1 VSRASSRRKVTV
13 LPEKWAGEAQLRG
26 GGRAQSEAIG
36 DVPRRDRLGED
47 LAEQL
52 LTGLGQGDAARDLE
66 VPWKVMRLPEA
77 AEAVVVAMTSKP
89 RVVRTRAWIRSE
101 P

>member
-1 VSRASSRRKVTV
+1 VG
-13 LPEKWAGEAQLRG
+13 GEALLRG
-26 GGRAQSEAIG
+26 GDRAQSEAVG

-66 VPWKVMRLPEA
+66 VLGK
-77 AEAVVVAMTSKP
+77 
-89 RVVRTRAWIRSE
+89 
-101 P
+101 